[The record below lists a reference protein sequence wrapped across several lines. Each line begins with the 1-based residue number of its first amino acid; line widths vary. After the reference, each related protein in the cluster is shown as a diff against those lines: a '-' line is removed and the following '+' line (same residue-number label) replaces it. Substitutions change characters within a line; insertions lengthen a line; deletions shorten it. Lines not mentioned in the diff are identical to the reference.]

1 MAVLYLASKCGENPP
16 SICFK
21 TQLPGQYLRINFFR
35 MFTKH
40 IKNIYCLVMVVWA
53 EGERI
58 EMSKARMFV
67 YKGKEYWKDY

>member
-1 MAVLYLASKCGENPP
+1 MLGLYVLQKCGEKPP

-21 TQLPGQYLRINFFR
+21 TSIPGKYLRINFFR
-35 MFTKH
+35 RFTKH

-67 YKGKEYWKDY
+67 YKLNF